1 MSPRRVL
8 LAILASWLLIPVSCT
23 LVAVPATKLLI
34 ESTARD
40 LQAGEKPYLPPI
52 VAVVDSAA
60 PDGAVELVPLAE
72 LAARRAKTPTL
83 TAWLPK
89 PEGAIDQGDDR
100 VLWRPVPSTGSAR
113 EMEVVQAKE
122 TGSHFFRYAV
132 SKDGAV
138 TPLRSTLYDMSHPF
152 MAMALGFVLALLL
165 RFVAARARRRL
176 PPPLPPSPSPAS

>member
-1 MSPRRVL
+1 MSPRRLL
-8 LAILASWLLIPVSCT
+8 LAVLASWFLIPVSCT

-34 ESTARD
+34 AATARD

-52 VAVVDSAA
+52 VAMVDSAA
-60 PDGAVELVPLAE
+60 PGQVELVPLAE

-89 PEGAIDQGDDR
+89 TNGLTDVGDDR
-100 VLWRPVPSTGSAR
+100 VVWRAVPSSGSAR
-113 EMEVVQAKE
+113 EMEVLQAKE
-122 TGSHFFRYAV
+122 TGTHFFRYAV

-165 RFVAARARRRL
+165 RFLAARARRRL
-176 PPPLPPSPSPAS
+176 PPPVPPRPAPAG